1 MRKTTLALV
10 AVLALF
16 GAREA
21 TAQTDTEAATASITI
36 PTLISIDITNAT
48 VGFDQP
54 DYTDYDTGWIGMN
67 SGASVISTRS
77 NIIHKVTVQADA
89 ATMTGPSAKPASD
102 LEWGTGGAAG
112 SFTGLTTTAADVV
125 TSIAQGNNPTAAS
138 VWYRMVLDEAND
150 QPGTYS
156 LAFTYTAL
164 AN

>member
-1 MRKTTLALV
+1 MRNTALTLMT
-10 AVLALF
+10 VLALL

-21 TAQTDTEAATASITI
+21 SAQTDTEGATASITI
-36 PTLISIDITNAT
+36 PTLISIDVSNAT

-54 DYTDYDTGWIGMN
+54 TLADYTTGHIGMN
-67 SGASVISTRS
+67 SGASVVSTRS
-77 NIIHKVTVQADA
+77 NIIHKVTIQADA

-102 LEWGTGGAAG
+102 LQWGTGGAAG
-112 SFTGLTTTAADVV
+112 SFAGLTTTAADVV
-125 TSIAQGNNPTAAS
+125 GNLPRGNNATAAS